1 MTSQFDRFEAGRQ
14 IEEAKHRTMYFQLAG
29 DVYSRRMSNMGFAS
43 EDRCHEI
50 ALIALHSVDWKSMK
64 AAKALMTITRTW

>member
-1 MTSQFDRFEAGRQ
+1 MTSKFDRFEAAEDMTREQ
-14 IEEAKHRTMYFQLAG
+14 KYMYFHLAG
-29 DVYSRRMSNMGFAS
+29 DVYSRMMSNRGFAS

-64 AAKALMTITRTW
+64 AAKALMTVTRMW